1 MSREEAIRSL
11 HSFAQPLF
19 RQSLVFAHALVEPSL
34 EEIRREGFQSDFSL
48 RLDRALRR
56 FYSRFDPERVRAE
69 ARAKGR
75 PEGEIA
81 QELSII
87 PELREEF
94 EKLGDIAVVLAEL
107 ERYHFPRW
115 VRWLVEDLKAEGC
128 LE

>member
-1 MSREEAIRSL
+1 MGPLTSRGID
-11 HSFAQPLF
+11 
-19 RQSLVFAHALVEPSL
+19 VVHAVVKPQL
-34 EEIRREGFQSDFSL
+34 ERMRKEGYEGEFTPRFE
-48 RLDRALRR
+48 RALRR
-56 FYSRFDPERVRAE
+56 FCSRFDPERVKAE

-75 PEGEIA
+75 PEAEVA

-87 PELREEF
+87 PDLREDL
-94 EKLGDIAVVLAEL
+94 EKLADIAVVLAEL

>member
-11 HSFAQPLF
+11 HSFAQPLI
-19 RQSLVFAHALVEPSL
+19 RQGLVFAHALVEPSL

-56 FYSRFDPERVRAE
+56 FCARFDPERVRAE

-75 PEGEIA
+75 PEAEIA

-87 PELREEF
+87 PELREDL
-94 EKLGDIAVVLAEL
+94 EKLADIAVVLAEL

-115 VRWLVEDLKAEGC
+115 VRWLAEDLKAEGC